1 MTKYVKVMFG
11 TISGAKRNFEY
22 KANEVNVGK
31 NWNPNAENG
40 RDFGGFNYCSEECI
54 LRWLHRGD
62 TIYDVI
68 VPDDAENIR
77 LDGATTIYRTN
88 KIIIKNPR
96 KVDDDL
102 ALYFYEISKI
112 PEKSYYKALA
122 VVSIMNYKKT
132 AYRIFK
138 YKVNRDNIDEVL
150 EEWNDFI
157 SHGDKKDREDVN
169 DLTREIE
176 TYLDEVKSKLLI
188 SRFVDKEPYIKDI
201 TNDKVINITGESG
214 SGKSTYTKKYIDDDK
229 YIVIDTDEIIKN
241 SGTANKDCIEFR
253 EFLKE
258 KYNGSIPDICN
269 EFSTIYN
276 DILEYYKSTDKTL
289 VIDSAQFRNLRT
301 EKEIKLLKGKI
312 IIIRT
317 SIEECYKR
325 VINRWKEIN
334 KHYTEEELE
343 KYKNKKFGMFEW
355 YKSLNDF
362 IENVDKLG
370 DGRNYE

>member
-1 MTKYVKVMFG
+1 MAKYVKVMWG
-11 TISGAKRNFEY
+11 TTSGAKSDLEY
-22 KANEVNVGK
+22 RVGEVNIAS
-31 NWNPNAENG
+31 NWNSKAENG
-40 RDFGGFNYCSEECI
+40 REFGGFNYCSEECI

-68 VPDDAENIR
+68 IPDDAENIR

-88 KIIIKNPR
+88 KIIINNPR

-102 ALYFYEISKI
+102 AFYFYEISKI

-122 VVSIMNYKKT
+122 VVSIMNYKET

-138 YKVNRDNIDEVL
+138 DKVNRNNIDEVL

-157 SHGDKKDREDVN
+157 SHGNKNDRKDTN
-169 DLTREIE
+169 DLIKEIE
-176 TYLDEVKSKLLI
+176 TYLKEVKSDLLI
-188 SRFVDKEPYIKDI
+188 SRFVNKDPYIKNI
-201 TNDKVINITGESG
+201 TDDKIINITGESG

-229 YIVIDTDEIIKN
+229 YIVIDTDEIIRN

-258 KYNGSIPDICN
+258 KYNDSIPDICN
-269 EFSTIYN
+269 EFSTIYK
-276 DILEYYKSTDKTL
+276 DILDYYKNSSKTL

-301 EKEIKLLKGKI
+301 EEEIKLIKGKI

-334 KHYTEEELE
+334 KYYTGEELE

-355 YKSLNDF
+355 YKSLNNF
-362 IENVDKLG
+362 IENVDKL
-370 DGRNYE
+370 DDRRNYE

>member
-1 MTKYVKVMFG
+1 MIKYVKVMYG
-11 TISGAKRNFEY
+11 TTSGAKSDFKY
-22 KANEVNVGK
+22 KLNEINVAN
-31 NWNPNAENG
+31 NWNPKATNG
-40 RDFGGFNYCSEECI
+40 KDFGGFNYCSEECI

-62 TIYDVI
+62 TIYDVEI
-68 VPDDAENIR
+68 PADAENIR

-88 KIIIKNPR
+88 KIIISNPR
-96 KVDDDL
+96 KVDDEL
-102 ALYFYEISKI
+102 ALHFYKISKI
-112 PEKSYYKALA
+112 PEKSYYKALG

-132 AYRIFK
+132 AYAIFRD
-138 YKVNRDNIDEVL
+138 KVNKNNIDIVL

-157 SHGDKKDREDVN
+157 SHGNKNDRKDVN

-176 TYLDEVKSKLLI
+176 TYLDEVKSELLI

-214 SGKSTYTKKYIDDDK
+214 SGKSTYTKKYLNDDK
-229 YIVIDTDEIIKN
+229 YIVIDTDEIIKDRP
-241 SGTANKDCIEFR
+241 TDNKNCIEFR
-253 EFLKE
+253 EFLKK
-258 KYNGSIPDICN
+258 KYNDSIPDICN

-276 DILEYYKSTDKTL
+276 DILDYYKNTDKTL
-289 VIDSAQFRNLRT
+289 VIDSAQFRNLIT
-301 EKEIKLLKGKI
+301 KKEINLLRGKI

-334 KHYTEEELE
+334 KNYTEEELD
-343 KYKNKKFGMFEW
+343 KYKNKKVRMFEW

-362 IENVDKLG
+362 IENIDKLENK
-370 DGRNYE
+370 RNYE